1 MVTKLLIAFALF
13 LNGCANHGPL
23 PEGELV
29 KIPVKKYWEFEN
41 LKRIEPEP
49 IYQEW
54 FVELEV
60 CLEETADFEE
70 IYWYSASYGQDPN
83 GFSLDGVHYRP
94 NNKTAIILIDS
105 DKETVTHEMAHF
117 ILRTNE
123 KEGHHW
129 IPRFWACVK
138 AES

>member
-1 MVTKLLIAFALF
+1 MVAKLLVALALF
-13 LNGCANHGPL
+13 LNGCANFGPL

-29 KIPVKKYWEFEN
+29 KIQVVKYWEFEN

-54 FVELEV
+54 FGELES
-60 CLEETADFEE
+60 CLEETADFKK
-70 IYWYSASYGQDPN
+70 IYWYSASYGKSPA
-83 GFSLDGVHYRP
+83 GLLVDGIHYRP

-105 DKETVTHEMAHF
+105 DKETVKHEMSHF

-123 KEGHHW
+123 IYGHHW
-129 IPRFWACVK
+129 IPRFWGCVK
-138 AES
+138 AKG

>member
-70 IYWYSASYGQDPN
+70 IYWYSASYGKSPA
-83 GFSLDGVHYRP
+83 GLTLDGVHYRP
-94 NNKTAIILIDS
+94 NDKTAIILIDS